1 MKVNSINYLISGIVF
16 FITFLVYFATM
27 APTVSYW
34 DCGEFIATS
43 YILGVPHPPGS
54 PLFLI
59 IGRIFS
65 LFPISSDIA
74 FRVNM
79 ISPIASALSVM
90 LLYLI
95 IVQLINIYRGSIK
108 NNFDKI
114 IVFGSAFIS
123 SLIFA
128 FTDSHWFNA
137 VEAEVYSLSTLS
149 TAIVAWLILYW
160 NENSNKKGNERFL
173 LLISYVLGL
182 ATGIHL
188 LNLLALPFMGMI
200 FYFKRYSYTT
210 RSFLIMS
217 FITAITFI
225 TIYLGIIKGIPRIA
239 SLIGINGLIITL
251 LFLLITTIYVII
263 KRNNFLSFI
272 LSSLVLVIVGYSTYA
287 VLFIRSAQD
296 PAIDENDPET
306 VERAIKYL
314 DREQYGEL
322 FTFPRRYEKG
332 TVGSYPHKV
341 SKIGNPLNNSNFSS
355 SQEFR
360 YMFHDFEKQFSFF
373 WDYQFIRMYLR
384 YFLWQFAGRGPAGE
398 NHVSNFGALEA
409 RAEDGVN
416 WFQFILPLPF
426 FMGLLGIYHHFKKDP
441 KRAWSVLALF
451 VMTGFALIIY
461 LNQDKFQPRERD
473 YSYVGSFFAY
483 SVWIG
488 IFLES
493 FFDKLFKIIKNRKI
507 SNNIFYFICSSFLII
522 PSVMY
527 SSNYWSHD
535 RSGNFVAWDYSYNIL
550 QTCEPNAVIFT
561 NGDNDTFPLWYLQ
574 EVEGIRKDVTVANLS
589 LLNTDWYIKQIKDQR
604 TGNNKIISFSDKQIN
619 NEEPIGINPATGN
632 PLLLKV
638 DIWKDTPVS
647 IPVINNE
654 KNFEGK
660 VSWTIKPT
668 LGAGGIRVQ
677 DLMVLHIIQESKWEI
692 PIYFAVT
699 VSPSNRIGL
708 EDYLQMEGLAFKL
721 NSHKVSSVNFEKLE
735 ENLIS
740 DVKDL
745 EWYNKYHTGY
755 KYRNLNNENV
765 YLNPNI
771 QKLLQNYRSAFLQ
784 LSMYKYDQINS
795 LTDFSEKEEL
805 KNNVIEI
812 LDYMSLI
819 MPENVV
825 KIGSPEMKLQIAQL
839 YHGVGDSLDQDKARG
854 IFRQFHS
861 STRPEIIG
869 FLLQTY
875 NEFNYNKDAIE
886 VLEKWLTNNPNDQ
899 TALSL
904 LNEWKQRD

>member
-1 MKVNSINYLISGIVF
+1 MKVNSLNYLISGIVF

-149 TAIVAWLILYW
+149 TALVAWLILYW
-160 NENSNKKGNERFL
+160 NENSNIKGNERFL

-217 FITAITFI
+217 LITAITFI
-225 TIYLGIIKGIPRIA
+225 TVYLGIIKGIPRIA

-251 LFLLITTIYVII
+251 LFLFITTIYVII

-409 RAEDGVN
+409 RSEDGVN

-451 VMTGFALIIY
+451 AMTGFALIIY
-461 LNQDKFQPRERD
+461 LNQINSNLEK
-473 YSYVGSFFAY
+473 
-483 SVWIG
+483 G
-488 IFLES
+488 IIHMLEVFLHIQFGLE
-493 FFDKLFKIIKNRKI
+493 
-507 SNNIFYFICSSFLII
+507 YFSSHFLI
-522 PSVMY
+522 
-527 SSNYWSHD
+527 NY
-535 RSGNFVAWDYSYNIL
+535 
-550 QTCEPNAVIFT
+550 
-561 NGDNDTFPLWYLQ
+561 
-574 EVEGIRKDVTVANLS
+574 
-589 LLNTDWYIKQIKDQR
+589 
-604 TGNNKIISFSDKQIN
+604 
-619 NEEPIGINPATGN
+619 
-632 PLLLKV
+632 LK
-638 DIWKDTPVS
+638 
-647 IPVINNE
+647 
-654 KNFEGK
+654 
-660 VSWTIKPT
+660 
-668 LGAGGIRVQ
+668 
-677 DLMVLHIIQESKWEI
+677 
-692 PIYFAVT
+692 
-699 VSPSNRIGL
+699 
-708 EDYLQMEGLAFKL
+708 
-721 NSHKVSSVNFEKLE
+721 
-735 ENLIS
+735 
-740 DVKDL
+740 
-745 EWYNKYHTGY
+745 
-755 KYRNLNNENV
+755 
-765 YLNPNI
+765 
-771 QKLLQNYRSAFLQ
+771 
-784 LSMYKYDQINS
+784 
-795 LTDFSEKEEL
+795 
-805 KNNVIEI
+805 
-812 LDYMSLI
+812 
-819 MPENVV
+819 
-825 KIGSPEMKLQIAQL
+825 
-839 YHGVGDSLDQDKARG
+839 
-854 IFRQFHS
+854 
-861 STRPEIIG
+861 
-869 FLLQTY
+869 
-875 NEFNYNKDAIE
+875 
-886 VLEKWLTNNPNDQ
+886 
-899 TALSL
+899 
-904 LNEWKQRD
+904 